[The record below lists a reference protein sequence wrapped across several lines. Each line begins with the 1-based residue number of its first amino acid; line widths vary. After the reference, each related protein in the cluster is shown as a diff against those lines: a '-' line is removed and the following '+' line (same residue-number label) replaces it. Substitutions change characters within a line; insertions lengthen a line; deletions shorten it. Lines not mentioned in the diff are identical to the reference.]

1 MVSWKRIF
9 LKEKK
14 KTTNTF
20 LVELSKQEKRR
31 IWRNIRKELRKR
43 ELYKRKNGWR

>member
-14 KTTNTF
+14 RTIDTS
-20 LVELSKQEKRR
+20 LVELSKQERRR

-43 ELYKRKNGWR
+43 ELYKRRNYWR